1 MPVQLTTIYNP
12 SNQNVNLIVRE
23 IDRRFASSESDVPY
37 NVSKLVTL
45 YAGYKIRIEPG
56 RIEPTE
62 ISRLKSLFDV
72 NVGFALAPINEEI
85 QIPEYGFDGS
95 YYLQRDN
102 PSGVPIGNQSRSMFG
117 WVRPKNINNL
127 QSLFGYGPVGVD
139 RSKDHNLLTYNWDK
153 RRDIEFYGADIEFN
167 PSTIVNGVE
176 TNSLTHDA
184 WNFVGMTYSD
194 SNLTLYVND
203 HSWSTTIDSLD
214 TTADTIRI
222 AQGLFKHSTIN
233 NIFVGDLSS
242 VSIFDRAVDS
252 GYVSSLK
259 GAGRV
264 TYDDLP
270 GNLKYVGGYSNNRAK
285 SSNMTYVSG
294 GLQAAVVEMNDS
306 ILQTNNCG
314 TVSNLSIT
322 NKEFLLSNITTV
334 DQAIEV
340 FFDGSVNVLVSSSY
354 SGLPDSLL
362 GVRVKGVSINSLET
376 SQGILDFRVVDGVL
390 IDDILISDGN
400 YLEFKD
406 SNYIGPVSYWGLT
419 ESSGVR
425 YDAVANN
432 DLIAIVI

>member
-1 MPVQLTTIYNP
+1 MPVPLTTIYNP
-12 SNQNVNLIVRE
+12 SNQNINLIVRK

-37 NVSKLVTL
+37 NISKIVTL
-45 YAGYKIRIEPG
+45 YAGNKIRIESS

-62 ISRLKSLFDV
+62 ITRLKSLFNV
-72 NVGFALAPINEEI
+72 NVGNALAPLNEEI
-85 QIPEYGFDGS
+85 QVLEYGFDGS
-95 YYLQRDN
+95 YYLQRDD
-102 PSGVPIGNQSRSMFG
+102 PSGIPIGNNSRSMFG
-117 WVRPKNINNL
+117 WVRPKNVNNL

-167 PSTIVNGVE
+167 PSTVVNGVE
-176 TNSLTHDA
+176 TNSLTHDT
-184 WNFVGMTYSD
+184 WNFVGMSYSD

-203 HSWSTTIDSLD
+203 YSWSTTIDNLD

-222 AQGLFKHSTIN
+222 AQGLFKNSTDN

-259 GAGRV
+259 EAGRV

-270 GNLKYVGGYSNNRAK
+270 GNLKYVGGYSSNRAK
-285 SSNMTYVSG
+285 SSNTTYISG
-294 GLQAAVVEMNDS
+294 GLQAAIVEMSNS
-306 ILQTNNCG
+306 TLQTKNCG

-322 NKEFLLSNITTV
+322 NKEFLLSNITTI
-334 DQAIEV
+334 DQNIEV
-340 FFDGSVNVLVSSSY
+340 FYDGSVNVLVSSSY

-362 GVRVKGVSINSLET
+362 SVRVKGIAINSLET
-376 SQGILDFRVVDGVL
+376 SQGILDVRVVDGVQ
-390 IDDILISDGN
+390 INDISISDGN

-406 SNYIGPVSYWGLT
+406 SNYIGPVSYWDLT
-419 ESSGVR
+419 ESNGVR
-425 YDAVANN
+425 YDSVSNN
-432 DLIAIVI
+432 DLAAVAI